1 MRIEDRLR
9 QFVVAELTWDGREKL
24 TDDYPLI
31 RRHVIDSMDVLR
43 LVTFIEREFR
53 VKIEDEELVPEHFGT
68 ISDMARLVAAKI
80 NGGVRSR

>member
-1 MRIEDRLR
+1 MSIEDRLR
-9 QFVVAELTWDGREKL
+9 QYVLDELTWDDREQL

-31 RRHVIDSMDVLR
+31 KRRALDSLDVLS

-53 VKIEDEELVPEHFGT
+53 VEIQEEELVAEHFGT

-80 NGGVRSR
+80 AA